1 MLLSMHENLD
11 KFIAILEKVVSGNGE
26 LNAIESE
33 LLNIS
38 NNLKISLSAVNKDD
52 LDLKKKINIIE
63 KLILKIEKKFKK
75 SSTLLEEFKK
85 FIEQK
90 K

>member
-1 MLLSMHENLD
+1 MHENLD

-38 NNLKISLSAVNKDD
+38 NNLKINLSAVNKDD
-52 LDLKKKINIIE
+52 LDLKKKI
-63 KLILKIEKKFKK
+63 KFWKINFKNWKKFKK

-90 K
+90 KKSLKN

>member
-1 MLLSMHENLD
+1 MHENLD

-38 NNLKISLSAVNKDD
+38 NNLKINLSAVNKDD

-75 SSTLLEEFKK
+75 SSILLEEFKK

>member
-1 MLLSMHENLD
+1 MHENLD
-11 KFIAILEKVVSGNGE
+11 KFIAILEKVVSGNGD

-63 KLILKIEKKFKK
+63 KLILEIEKKFKK
-75 SSTLLEEFKK
+75 SSNLLEEFKK